1 MPIIKS
7 IKNKKFAGN
16 EKVSCEKDLSNHNK
30 YEFSY
35 IQYQDFTKLGGQKG
49 KDIYEMKSDLHK
61 MELRDN
67 T

>member
-35 IQYQDFTKLGGQKG
+35 IQYQDFTKLGG
-49 KDIYEMKSDLHK
+49 
-61 MELRDN
+61 
-67 T
+67 